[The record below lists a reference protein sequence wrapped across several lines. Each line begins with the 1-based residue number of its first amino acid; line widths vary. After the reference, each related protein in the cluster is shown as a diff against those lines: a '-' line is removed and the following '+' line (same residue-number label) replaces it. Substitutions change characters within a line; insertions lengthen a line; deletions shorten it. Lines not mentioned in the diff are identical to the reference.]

1 MRTVGV
7 TLTDRGYGKLTPHDG
22 HARAHFAERGIDV
35 QWFYGVHAQRIGVNA
50 VVTSAVIAPHD
61 PDQTHSIGSMST
73 GCWLSHRALWAA
85 LLLLPDDAFL
95 VVEDDARFAPDWRG
109 RFDAA
114 VRDVP
119 DDWDVLYVGS
129 CCTSGQRT
137 HVKGEVYEEARPQCT
152 HAYCVRRKALLP
164 LCELADE
171 VGVCKPVDAMLAHHA
186 TPRLRVYTV
195 LPRIADQYDSIL
207 PE

>member
-1 MRTVGV
+1 
-7 TLTDRGYGKLTPHDG
+7 
-22 HARAHFAERGIDV
+22 
-35 QWFYGVHAQRIGVNA
+35 
-50 VVTSAVIAPHD
+50 
-61 PDQTHSIGSMST
+61 MST